1 MIVKTMNLL
10 EIGASIIM
18 SEQVLVINDLPGVA
32 KVAGM
37 SNLPILEAAQFE
49 VALLPTLIL
58 STHTL
63 GYPGL
68 VKHYLNEAFDE
79 ILDHWYDLDVQFKGC
94 LTGYFADSAQ
104 ITTTI
109 DYLEKIDYSMPVII
123 DPIMADFGKLYDGFS
138 EDFPEKFRKL
148 VKYADIIVPNLT
160 EACLITDYP
169 YSEDLGPE
177 DYPEIAQR
185 LCDLGAKNVVLT
197 SVFQDETKRQEE
209 TGYYVYTEGMAP
221 YYHMHEKEE
230 TWFKGVG
237 DISVSLITA
246 YYLLGDT
253 VEEAV
258 VKSSDYIEK
267 ALRHSLTVERDQKLG
282 IYFEPII
289 PEFSKEIDDMRKQK

>member
-1 MIVKTMNLL
+1 M
-10 EIGASIIM
+10 M

-37 SNLPILEAAQFE
+37 SNLPLLEAAQYE

-68 VKHYLNEAFDE
+68 VKHFLNESFDD
-79 ILDHWYDLDVQFKGC
+79 ILNHWYDMNIRFKGC
-94 LTGYFADSAQ
+94 LTGYYANSKQ

-109 DYLEKIDYSMPVII
+109 EYLESIDYNMPVVI
-123 DPIMADFGKLYDGFS
+123 DPIMADFGKLYAGFS
-138 EDFPEKFRKL
+138 EDFPSQFKKL

-160 EACLITDYP
+160 EACLITDTP

-177 DYPEIAQR
+177 DYPVLAQK
-185 LCDLGAKNVVLT
+185 LVNLGAKNVVLT
-197 SVFQDETKRQEE
+197 GVYKEEAKRDEEI
-209 TGYYVYTEGMAP
+209 GYYIYSQDGAEH
-221 YYHMHEKEE
+221 YHMHKKED

-237 DISVSLITA
+237 DVTVSLITA
-246 YYLLGDT
+246 YYLLGISVKEAVERSAYY
-253 VEEAV
+253 VEEA
-258 VKSSDYIEK
+258 IQ
-267 ALRHSLTVERDQKLG
+267 HSLTVNRDQKLG

-289 PEFSKEIDDMRKQK
+289 PEFSNEINDIRQKIKSS

>member
-1 MIVKTMNLL
+1 
-10 EIGASIIM
+10 M

-37 SNLPILEAAQFE
+37 SNLPILEAAQYE

-79 ILDHWYDLDVQFKGC
+79 ILDHWYDMDIQFKGA
-94 LTGYFADSAQ
+94 LTGYFADSEQ

-109 DYLEKIDYSMPVII
+109 DYLERIDYPMPVVI
-123 DPIMADFGKLYDGFS
+123 DPIMADFGQLYDGFS

-148 VKYADIIVPNLT
+148 VKYADVIVPNLT

-169 YSEDLGPE
+169 YSEDLGPT

-197 SVFQDETKRQEE
+197 SVFQDENKRDKE
-209 TGYYVYTEGMAP
+209 TGYYIYSADSEP
-221 YYHMHEKEE
+221 YYHMHKKEE

-237 DISVSLITA
+237 DISVSFITA
-246 YYLLGDT
+246 YYLLGDS
-253 VEEAV
+253 VKEAV
-258 VKSSDYIEK
+258 IKSSDYIEK
-267 ALRHSLTVERDQKLG
+267 AIQHSLDVERDPKLG
-282 IYFEPII
+282 IYFEPIL
-289 PEFSKEIDDMRKQK
+289 PEFSKEIDEMRKE

>member
-1 MIVKTMNLL
+1 
-10 EIGASIIM
+10 M

-79 ILDHWYDLDVQFKGC
+79 ILDHWYDLNVQFKAC
-94 LTGYFADSAQ
+94 LTGYYADSKQ

-109 DYLEKIDYSMPVII
+109 NYLESIDYTMPVII
-123 DPIMADFGKLYDGFS
+123 DPIMADFGKLYAGFS
-138 EDFPEKFRKL
+138 EDFPSQFRKL

-169 YSEDLGPE
+169 FSEDLGPE
-177 DYPEIAQR
+177 DYPEIAKR
-185 LCDLGAKNVVLT
+185 MSDLGAKNVVLT
-197 SVFQDETKRQEE
+197 GIYKEESKREE
-209 TGYYVYTEGMAP
+209 EIGYYVYSEGKEP
-221 YYHMHEKEE
+221 YYHMHKKED

-246 YYLLGDT
+246 YYLLGDS
-253 VEEAV
+253 VQDAV
-258 VKSSDYIEK
+258 MKSASYIEK
-267 ALRHSLTVERDQKLG
+267 ALKHSLTVNRDKNLG

-289 PEFSKEIDDMRKQK
+289 PEFSNEIEKMRKKLN

>member
-1 MIVKTMNLL
+1 
-10 EIGASIIM
+10 M

-79 ILDHWYDLDVQFKGC
+79 ILDHWYDLNVQFKGC
-94 LTGYFADSAQ
+94 LTGYYADSKQ

-109 DYLEKIDYSMPVII
+109 NYLESIDYSMPVII
-123 DPIMADFGKLYDGFS
+123 DPIMADFGKLYAGFS
-138 EDFPEKFRKL
+138 EDFPSQFRKL

-169 YSEDLGPE
+169 FSEDLGPE
-177 DYPEIAQR
+177 DYLEIAKR
-185 LCDLGAKNVVLT
+185 MSDLGAKNVVLT
-197 SVFQDETKRQEE
+197 GIYKEESKREE
-209 TGYYVYTEGMAP
+209 EIGYYVYSEGKEP
-221 YYHMHEKEE
+221 YYHMHKKED

-246 YYLLGDT
+246 YYLLGDS
-253 VEEAV
+253 VQEAV
-258 VKSSDYIEK
+258 MKSASYIEK
-267 ALRHSLTVERDQKLG
+267 ALQHSLTVNRDKNLG

-289 PEFSKEIDDMRKQK
+289 PEFSNEIEKMRKE

>member
-1 MIVKTMNLL
+1 
-10 EIGASIIM
+10 M

-58 STHTL
+58 STHTK
-63 GYPGL
+63 GYPEL
-68 VKHYLNEAFDE
+68 IKHYLNDSFGQM
-79 ILDHWYDLDVQFKGC
+79 LDHWSDLEVQFKGA
-94 LTGYFADSAQ
+94 LTGYFADSEQ

-109 DYLEKIDYSMPVII
+109 NYLESLDYSMPVII
-123 DPIMADFGKLYDGFS
+123 DPIMADFGELYPGFS
-138 EDFPEKFRKL
+138 EDFPEKFRQL

-177 DYPEIAQR
+177 DYPKIAQR

-197 SVFQDETKRQEE
+197 SVSQANVKREEE
-209 TGYYVYTEGMAP
+209 TGYYIYSEDSEP
-221 YYHMHEKEE
+221 YYHMHKKEK

-237 DISVSLITA
+237 DISVSFITA
-246 YYLLGDT
+246 YYLLGDS
-253 VEEAV
+253 VKDAV
-258 VKSSDYIEK
+258 IKSSDYIEK
-267 ALRHSLTVERDQKLG
+267 SLQHSLTVDRDPKLG
-282 IYFEPII
+282 IYFEPVL
-289 PEFSKEIDDMRKQK
+289 PEFSKEIDEMRHK

>member
-1 MIVKTMNLL
+1 
-10 EIGASIIM
+10 M

-79 ILDHWYDLDVQFKGC
+79 ILDHWYDLNVQFKGC
-94 LTGYFADSAQ
+94 LTGYYADSKQ

-109 DYLEKIDYSMPVII
+109 NYLESIDYSMPVII
-123 DPIMADFGKLYDGFS
+123 DPIMADFGKLYAGFS
-138 EDFPEKFRKL
+138 EDFPSQFRKL

-169 YSEDLGPE
+169 FSEDLGPE
-177 DYPEIAQR
+177 DYLEIAKR
-185 LCDLGAKNVVLT
+185 MSDLGAKNVVLT
-197 SVFQDETKRQEE
+197 GIYKEESKREE
-209 TGYYVYTEGMAP
+209 EIGYYVYSEGKEP
-221 YYHMHEKEE
+221 YYHMHKKED

-246 YYLLGDT
+246 YYLLGDS
-253 VEEAV
+253 VQDAV
-258 VKSSDYIEK
+258 MKSASYIEK
-267 ALRHSLTVERDQKLG
+267 ALKHSLTVNRDKNLG

-289 PEFSKEIDDMRKQK
+289 PEFSNEIDKIRKE

>member
-1 MIVKTMNLL
+1 
-10 EIGASIIM
+10 M

-37 SNLPILEAAQFE
+37 SNLPILEAAQYE

-63 GYPGL
+63 GYSGL

-79 ILDHWYDLDVQFKGC
+79 ILDHWYDMNIQFKGA
-94 LTGYFADSAQ
+94 LTGYFADSQQ

-109 DYLEKIDYSMPVII
+109 NYLDSIDYAMPVII

-138 EDFPEKFRKL
+138 EDFPEKFQKL

-169 YSEDLGPE
+169 YSEDLGPS

-197 SVFQDETKRQEE
+197 SVFKEASKRDEE
-209 TGYYVYTEGMAP
+209 TGYYIYSTNSEP
-221 YYHMHEKEE
+221 YYHMHKKEE

-246 YYLLGDT
+246 YYLLGDS
-253 VEEAV
+253 VKEAV

-267 ALRHSLTVERDQKLG
+267 AIQHSLGVDRDPKLG
-282 IYFEPII
+282 IYFEPIL
-289 PEFSKEIDDMRKQK
+289 PEFSKEIDEMRK

>member
-1 MIVKTMNLL
+1 
-10 EIGASIIM
+10 M

-79 ILDHWYDLDVQFKGC
+79 ILDHWYDLNVQFKGC
-94 LTGYFADSAQ
+94 LTGYYADSKQ

-109 DYLEKIDYSMPVII
+109 NYLESIDYSMPVII
-123 DPIMADFGKLYDGFS
+123 DPIMADFGKLYAGFS
-138 EDFPEKFRKL
+138 EDFPSQFRKL

-169 YSEDLGPE
+169 FSEDLGPE
-177 DYPEIAQR
+177 DYLEIAKR
-185 LCDLGAKNVVLT
+185 MSDLGAKNVVLT
-197 SVFQDETKRQEE
+197 GIYKEESKREE
-209 TGYYVYTEGMAP
+209 EIGYYVYSEGKEP
-221 YYHMHEKEE
+221 YYHMHKKED

-246 YYLLGDT
+246 YYLLGDS
-253 VEEAV
+253 VQEAV
-258 VKSSDYIEK
+258 MKSASYIEK
-267 ALRHSLTVERDQKLG
+267 ALQHSLTVNRDKNLG

-289 PEFSKEIDDMRKQK
+289 PEFSNEIEKMRKKLN

>member
-1 MIVKTMNLL
+1 
-10 EIGASIIM
+10 M

-68 VKHYLNEAFDE
+68 VKHYLNEAFDD
-79 ILDHWYDLDVQFKGC
+79 ILNHWYDMKVQFRGT
-94 LTGYFADSAQ
+94 LTGYFADSKQ

-109 DYLEKIDYSMPVII
+109 DYLESLDYSMPVII
-123 DPIMADFGKLYDGFS
+123 DPIMADFGKLYSGFS

-169 YSEDLGPE
+169 YSDDLGPE
-177 DYPEIAQR
+177 DYPKIAQK
-185 LCDLGAKNVVLT
+185 LCDLGARNVVLT
-197 SVFQDETKRQEE
+197 SVYRDADKREEE
-209 TGYYVYTEGMAP
+209 TGYYVYANNSEP
-221 YYHMHEKEE
+221 FYHMHKKEE
-230 TWFKGVG
+230 AWFKGVG
-237 DISVSLITA
+237 DISVSFITA
-246 YYLLGDT
+246 YYLLGYS
-253 VEEAV
+253 VKNAV
-258 VKSSDYIEK
+258 IKSSDYIEK
-267 ALRHSLTVERDQKLG
+267 ALQHSMTVDRDPKLG

-289 PEFSKEIDDMRKQK
+289 PQFSNEIDEIRRKQ

>member
-1 MIVKTMNLL
+1 
-10 EIGASIIM
+10 M

-49 VALLPTLIL
+49 VGLLPTLIL

-68 VKHYLNEAFDE
+68 VKHYLNESFDD
-79 ILDHWYDLDVQFKGC
+79 ILNHWYDLNVQFRGC
-94 LTGYFADSAQ
+94 LTGYFADSKQ

-109 DYLEKIDYSMPVII
+109 DYLEKIDYSMPVIV
-123 DPIMADFGKLYDGFS
+123 DPIMADFGELYAGFS

-160 EACLITDYP
+160 EACLITEYP
-169 YSEDLGPE
+169 YSEDLGPA

-185 LCDLGAKNVVLT
+185 LVDLGAKNVVLT
-197 SVFQDETKRQEE
+197 SIYQDEAKRDEE
-209 TGYYVYTEGMAP
+209 IGYFIYTQTGDT
-221 YYHMHEKEE
+221 YYHMHKKEE
-230 TWFKGVG
+230 TWIKGVG
-237 DISVSLITA
+237 DISVSLIAA
-246 YYLLGDT
+246 YYLLGHS
-253 VEEAV
+253 VKEAV
-258 VKSSDYIEK
+258 VKSAPYVEK
-267 ALRHSLTVERDQKLG
+267 AIQHTLTVERDQKLG

-289 PEFSKEIDDMRKQK
+289 PQFANEIADIRKELKTQ

>member
-1 MIVKTMNLL
+1 
-10 EIGASIIM
+10 M

-79 ILDHWYDLDVQFKGC
+79 ILDHWYDLNVQFKGC
-94 LTGYFADSAQ
+94 LTGYFADSKQ
-104 ITTTI
+104 ITTIINYLESI
-109 DYLEKIDYSMPVII
+109 DYTMPVII
-123 DPIMADFGKLYDGFS
+123 DPIMADFGKLYAGFG
-138 EDFPEKFRKL
+138 EDFPSQFRKL

-169 YSEDLGPE
+169 FSEDLGPE
-177 DYPEIAQR
+177 DYPEIAKR
-185 LCDLGAKNVVLT
+185 MSELGAKNVVLT
-197 SVFQDETKRQEE
+197 GVYRDENKRDEE
-209 TGYYVYTEGMAP
+209 IGYYIYSEGKEP
-221 YYHMHEKEE
+221 YYHIHKKED

-246 YYLLGDT
+246 YYLLGDS
-253 VEEAV
+253 VQDAV
-258 VKSSDYIEK
+258 IKSASYIEK
-267 ALRHSLTVERDQKLG
+267 ALQHSLTVKRDKNLG

-289 PEFSKEIDDMRKQK
+289 PEFSNEIDQIRKKLN

>member
-1 MIVKTMNLL
+1 
-10 EIGASIIM
+10 M

-79 ILDHWYDLDVQFKGC
+79 ILDHWYDLNVQFKGC
-94 LTGYFADSAQ
+94 LTGYYADSKQ

-109 DYLEKIDYSMPVII
+109 NYLESIDYSMPVII
-123 DPIMADFGKLYDGFS
+123 DPIMADFGKLYAGFS
-138 EDFPEKFRKL
+138 EDFPSQFRKL

-169 YSEDLGPE
+169 FSEDLGPE
-177 DYPEIAQR
+177 DYLEIAKR
-185 LCDLGAKNVVLT
+185 MSDLGAKNVVLT
-197 SVFQDETKRQEE
+197 GIYKEESKREE
-209 TGYYVYTEGMAP
+209 EIGYYVYSEGKEP
-221 YYHMHEKEE
+221 YYHMHKKED

-246 YYLLGDT
+246 YYLLGDS
-253 VEEAV
+253 VQDAV
-258 VKSSDYIEK
+258 MKSASYIEK
-267 ALRHSLTVERDQKLG
+267 ALKHSLTVNRDKNLG

-289 PEFSKEIDDMRKQK
+289 PEFSNEIDKMRKE

>member
-1 MIVKTMNLL
+1 MFKDRR
-10 EIGASIIM
+10 IIKM

-68 VKHYLNEAFDE
+68 VKHYLNDAFDE
-79 ILDHWYDLDVQFKGC
+79 ILDHWYDLKIQFKGC
-94 LTGYFADSAQ
+94 LTGYFADSKQ

-109 DYLEKIDYSMPVII
+109 NYLESIDYTMPVII
-123 DPIMADFGKLYDGFS
+123 DPIMADFGELYAGFS
-138 EDFPEKFRKL
+138 KDFPSQFKKL

-177 DYPEIAQR
+177 DYPEIARR
-185 LCDLGAKNVVLT
+185 LSDLGAKNVVLT
-197 SVFQDETKRQEE
+197 GVFKDESTRDKEI
-209 TGYYVYTEGMAP
+209 GYYIYSEGKAP
-221 YYHMHEKEE
+221 YYHMHIKEE

-258 VKSSDYIEK
+258 IKSASYIEK
-267 ALRHSLTVERDQKLG
+267 ALQHSLTVNRDKKLG

-289 PEFSKEIDDMRKQK
+289 PEFSNEIDIKRKNLK

>member
-1 MIVKTMNLL
+1 
-10 EIGASIIM
+10 M

-49 VALLPTLIL
+49 VALLPTLLL

-68 VKHYLNEAFDE
+68 VKHYLNESFEE
-79 ILDHWYDLDVQFKGC
+79 ILDHWSDLEVQFKGT
-94 LTGYFADSAQ
+94 LTGYFADSKQ

-109 DYLEKIDYSMPVII
+109 NYLEDLDYSMPVII

-160 EACLITDYP
+160 EACLMTGYA

-177 DYPEIAQR
+177 DYPKIAQR
-185 LCDLGAKNVVLT
+185 LVDLGAKNVVLT
-197 SVFQDETKRQEE
+197 SVYQNEDNREQE
-209 TGYYVYTEGMAP
+209 TGYYIYTEHGESS
-221 YYHMHEKEE
+221 YHMHRKEE
-230 TWFKGVG
+230 VWFKGVG
-237 DISVSLITA
+237 DISVSFITA
-246 YYLLGDT
+246 YYLLGDS
-253 VEEAV
+253 VKDAV
-258 VKSSDYIEK
+258 MKSSNYIEK
-267 ALRHSLTVERDQKLG
+267 ALRHSVSVERDPKLG
-282 IYFEPII
+282 IYFEPVI
-289 PEFSKEIDDMRKQK
+289 PEFSNEIDAKRKA